1 MFTFLLVRIT
11 VETLGRAG
19 VYVITKGVQTESLF
33 CGRGLRVS

>member
-1 MFTFLLVRIT
+1 MFIFFRIR

-19 VYVITKGVQTESLF
+19 VYVITKGVRSELLF